1 MLKLATVFS
10 GIGAI
15 EHALDRMHVD
25 HEIVFAC
32 DNGDVELEMP
42 SHKDV
47 LTALRGTSK
56 YYGAFIGEI
65 ECYSARVTKYLN
77 AFNMIKQTTVLPLLF
92 RVFDDYEARNID
104 ENTLCSV
111 LECLLTYFV
120 KAINFNGSEI
130 YVSTQFF
137 DSDRD
142 AVIDWY
148 RSHL

>member
-1 MLKLATVFS
+1 MNSQITGSVNSKNAYRLFK
-10 GIGAI
+10 
-15 EHALDRMHVD
+15 EH
-25 HEIVFAC
+25 C
-32 DNGDVELEMP
+32 QNNGLN
-42 SHKDV
+42 HKDV

-92 RVFDDYEARNID
+92 RVFDDYEAGNID

-120 KAINFNGSEI
+120 RTNACEINKNMAKFK
-130 YVSTQFF
+130 V
-137 DSDRD
+137 
-142 AVIDWY
+142 
-148 RSHL
+148 

>member
-1 MLKLATVFS
+1 MQYKINVQ
-10 GIGAI
+10 
-15 EHALDRMHVD
+15 R
-25 HEIVFAC
+25 
-32 DNGDVELEMP
+32 N

-92 RVFDDYEARNID
+92 RVFDDYEAGNID

-111 LECLLTYFV
+111 LEFLLTYFV
-120 KAINFNGSEI
+120 RTFPMMKERLVNQS
-130 YVSTQFF
+130 
-137 DSDRD
+137 R
-142 AVIDWY
+142 
-148 RSHL
+148 